1 VPLPPPTLH
10 TLSRRGLLAGAG
22 GAALAVATGCSG
34 GDGNSDD
41 DGQTTPD
48 QVTYLTGFQASAH
61 DAFIFVADEKGYFR
75 DSNIQID
82 IQLGGGEQNN
92 AALLADQAQFT
103 YTEFTGHLLDIG
115 AGTIAAGDFRALC
128 SIHQTTLVAIVAP
141 PDSGI
146 ESPQDLTGK
155 RIGCFAGSPTQ
166 ELLPAY
172 ADVAGWEF
180 DEELVVGVGIQDL
193 FGLIPSGQADCL
205 SSFIIQ
211 KGVIEVSAGAQPGSF
226 LAFPFN
232 EVLDDLLGT
241 GLISTAALADQ
252 NPDLVARFR
261 DAALEGVR
269 YTIDNPEE
277 AIQILS
283 ERNPG
288 AVEVPEAFVAQI
300 GVMTPY
306 ITGRGEDQI
315 GTMDEAQVMRCI
327 SVLESSGLIPSGQ
340 TPASIIGEG
349 TLLTST

>member
-1 VPLPPPTLH
+1 VPFPPPDLR
-10 TLSRRGLLAGAG
+10 TLSRRGLLAGSGA
-22 GAALAVATGCSG
+22 AALAVATGCTG

-41 DGQTTPD
+41 DAQTTPD
-48 QVTYLTGFQASAH
+48 QVTYLTGFGASAH

-92 AALLADQAQFT
+92 AALLADQAHFT
-103 YTEFTGHLLDIG
+103 YTDYTGHLLDVG
-115 AGTIAAGDFRALC
+115 AGGISAGDFRALC

-141 PDSGI
+141 PEAGI
-146 ESPQDLTGK
+146 DSPQDLTGK

-172 ADVAGWEF
+172 ADVAGWEYNE
-180 DEELVVGVGIQDL
+180 DLIVPVGIQEL
-193 FGLIPSGQADCL
+193 FGLIPAGEADCL
-205 SSFIIQ
+205 SSFVIQ
-211 KGVIEVSAGAQPGSF
+211 KGVIEVSAGAEPGSF
-226 LAFPFN
+226 AAFPFN
-232 EVLDDLLGT
+232 QVLDDLLGT
-241 GLISTAALADQ
+241 GLMSTARLADE
-252 NPDLVARFR
+252 NPDLVTRFR

-269 YTIDNPEE
+269 YTIQNAEE

-283 ERNPG
+283 DRNPG
-288 AVEVPEAFVAQI
+288 AVENPEAFVAQI

-315 GTMDEAQVMRCI
+315 GTLDEAQVMRCI

-340 TPASIIGEG
+340 TPDSIIGEQ
-349 TLLTST
+349 TLLTSA